1 MDWSLCPRDRLCM
14 LPAISS
20 RTGRLLRETG
30 MARDRA
36 SASHI
41 WRPAGCV
48 AALLLLAG
56 SSAAQTGP
64 AASIANRAPA
74 AAQGI
79 SYSDGQLKIN
89 VLNTTLSEV
98 LIKVAAL
105 TGVTIDLP
113 PGAGAE
119 KMQIVELGPGPA
131 RQILASLLSE
141 SNFDYLIQSTDNDQ
155 EKIQSVLLMPRGKK
169 DSTPGGIP
177 GSGGG
182 IRSLYG
188 RAAATAAV
196 TPPPPEEPP
205 APEPPAPAVAE
216 NLPAGLTPVNPQS
229 PPTLAVQPPP
239 QADPPPQPQVPGPAY
254 APLDPSALPPQSVLD
269 QPLPQGLTADPS
281 TSRPGALTPPPVM
294 NQQSITQQLQ
304 QMYQTRA
311 QMNQPNGSK

>member
-1 MDWSLCPRDRLCM
+1 
-14 LPAISS
+14 A
-20 RTGRLLRETG
+20 RLLRETG
-30 MARDRA
+30 MARDKA
-36 SASHI
+36 SASDL

-48 AALLLLAG
+48 AGLLLLAG
-56 SSAAQTGP
+56 ISAAQTGP
-64 AASIANRAPA
+64 TASIANRAAA

-89 VLNTTLSEV
+89 VFNTTLSDV
-98 LIKVAAL
+98 LSKVAAL
-105 TGVTIDLP
+105 TGVTIDVP
-113 PGAGAE
+113 PGAGVE

-131 RQILASLLSE
+131 RQVLASLLSE

-169 DSTPGGIP
+169 DPTPGGIP

-182 IRSLYG
+182 FRSPYG

-205 APEPPAPAVAE
+205 APAVPV
-216 NLPAGLTPVNPQS
+216 NLPAGLTPVDPQS

-239 QADPPPQPQVPGPAY
+239 QADPSPQPEVPGPAY

-294 NQQSITQQLQ
+294 NQQNITQQLQ

-311 QMNQPNGSK
+311 QMNQPAGSK

>member
-1 MDWSLCPRDRLCM
+1 
-14 LPAISS
+14 
-20 RTGRLLRETG
+20 
-30 MARDRA
+30 MARDKA
-36 SASHI
+36 SASDI

-56 SSAAQTGP
+56 ISAAQTGP
-64 AASIANRAPA
+64 SASIANRAA
-74 AAQGI
+74 AAPQGI

-169 DSTPGGIP
+169 DPTPGGIP
-177 GSGGG
+177 GSMNG
-182 IRSLYG
+182 IRAV
-188 RAAATAAV
+188 RAGLTPA
-196 TPPPPEEPP
+196 PPPPEPPP
-205 APEPPAPAVAE
+205 APEPAAPAVAE
-216 NLPAGLTPVNPQS
+216 NLPAGLTPVDPQA

-239 QADPPPQPQVPGPAY
+239 QADPPPQPQQPVQPAY
-254 APLDPSALPPQSVLD
+254 APLDPSALPPQSALD
-269 QPLPQGLTADPS
+269 QPLPQGLNADPS

-311 QMNQPNGSK
+311 QMNQPTGSK